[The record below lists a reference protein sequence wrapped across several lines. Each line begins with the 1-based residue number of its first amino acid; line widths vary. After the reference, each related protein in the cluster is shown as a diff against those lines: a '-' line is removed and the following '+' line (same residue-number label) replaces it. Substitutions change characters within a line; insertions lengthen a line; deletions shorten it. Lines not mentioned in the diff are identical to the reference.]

1 MLGLMLLAL
10 LALLPL
16 ANAQSGTATLPLWR
30 WEQLLDA
37 ADVAAM
43 RPTSP
48 VAVLQIDR
56 SLEGSFQR
64 GVFTGTLITRVRV
77 PGDRD
82 GRTDDLRIPILDSSA
97 SIARVDL
104 DGKATSLLP
113 VGDRYT
119 VAVDSP
125 GDHTVR
131 VDFFVGREDDRFA
144 RRLQLA
150 LPPSGPT
157 RLSIRVPEVEI
168 TADISQGAVT
178 ALRDEA
184 GGTRIEGQLD
194 GRGSLDLTWKGRL
207 VGEAVPVK
215 AEAHAYALFTLHEA
229 LVKGVVEV
237 QTTVLEGETDR
248 VVLVVPDG
256 VEIVD
261 VAGEAVLQWRTE
273 PGRLVVLLRYL
284 VMDNATIKVHFQLP
298 VDLDQPV
305 ALRVPLPEAGVPTSG
320 ALGVQGPAGL
330 EAAVQS
336 AVGATPLRDLPPEL
350 AALTPNPLLLGF
362 TFASTTPEPPAV
374 VIGVTRQ
381 AEVDLTTTQVD
392 ALEASTVILEDGA
405 QVTRLQ
411 LHVRN
416 ETRQYLAAR
425 LPAGAVLT
433 VARIDGRAFRPAT
446 STDGTTLLLPLIQ
459 SERLEAGAVQ
469 TWEVRD
475 GDTLS
480 AIADRFYGD
489 PSLWG
494 ELLNGNPDQLG
505 SYADLSPGQVLRIPS
520 TSAGRT
526 PVSHFVIELAW
537 TLPGAPL
544 GWVGS
549 RSLSLPELDADVA
562 DATWHVYLPD
572 AVLGLGFSGNLSPW
586 SHLRYD
592 HIRRLRQYLDL
603 AFSVRD
609 AWAGSYDEQA
619 GYQNILMRRKSIYV
633 AENAKG
639 GQGQEAT
646 GSFPLVGE
654 KYRFQRSLMGREVPQ
669 LAVRWMARGLLSPL
683 RLLAFLGSIGLS
695 LAWLAAEDR
704 RGRVRVGLGFTL
716 LLVLAWFVEGMHRRI
731 FWGIDVALVIGVG
744 RNLLPGL
751 RERWRQQPSWAQ
763 VLDAWTMGRVLRVG
777 AAAFALLGLL
787 LVPLLWS
794 TLALVALSLHMR
806 LRRTA

>member
-1 MLGLMLLAL
+1 MFAVLFLAV
-10 LALLPL
+10 LALLP
-16 ANAQSGTATLPLWR
+16 AAWAQAGTATLPLSR
-30 WEQLLDA
+30 WEALLDA

-43 RPTSP
+43 RPTPP

-64 GVFTGTLITRVRV
+64 GVFTGTLVTRVRV

-82 GRTDDLRIPILDSSA
+82 GRTDELRIPILDSSA
-97 SIARVDL
+97 SIARVEL
-104 DGKATSLLP
+104 DGKTTSLLP

-125 GDHTVR
+125 GDHVVR
-131 VDFFVGREDDRFA
+131 VEFFVGREDDRFA

-178 ALRDEA
+178 ALRDEV

-207 VGEAVPVK
+207 VGGAVPVK
-215 AEAHAYALFTLHEA
+215 AEAHAFALFTLHEA
-229 LVKGVVEV
+229 LVGGVVEV
-237 QTTVLEGETDR
+237 RTTVLEGETDR
-248 VVLVVPDG
+248 VALTLPEG

-261 VAGEAVLQWRTE
+261 VEGDAVLQWRTE

-284 VMDNATIKVHFQLP
+284 VSDQATIKVRFQLP

-305 ALRVPLPEAGVPTSG
+305 TLRLPLPEAGVPTSG

-330 EAAVQS
+330 EAAVQI
-336 AVGATPLRDLPPEL
+336 AEGATALRDLPPEL

-362 TFASTTPEPPAV
+362 TFAAVAPESPRV

-425 LPAGAVLT
+425 LPEGAVLT

-459 SERLEAGAVQ
+459 SERVEAGAVQ
-469 TWEVRD
+469 TWHVRD

-480 AIADRFYGD
+480 SIADRFYGD

-494 ELLNGNPDQLG
+494 ELLNSNPDQLG
-505 SYADLSPGQVLRIPS
+505 SYADLAPGQVLRIPT

-526 PVSHFVIELAW
+526 PVNHFVIELAW
-537 TLPGAPL
+537 TLSGAPL
-544 GWVGS
+544 GLVGS
-549 RSLSLPELDADVA
+549 RSLTLPELDADVA
-562 DATWHVYLPD
+562 EATWHVYVPD

-603 AFSVRD
+603 AFNVRD
-609 AWAGSYDEQA
+609 AWAGMDSQQ
-619 GYQNILMRRKSIYV
+619 GSYQNILSRRKSIYV
-633 AENAKG
+633 AEKSQG

-654 KYRFQRSLMGREVPQ
+654 KYRFQRALLGREVPQ
-669 LAVRWMARGLLSPL
+669 LAVRWVSRSLLPPL
-683 RLLAFLGSIGLS
+683 RFLALFAAAGLTLLWLS
-695 LAWLAAEDR
+695 AD
-704 RGRVRVGLGFTL
+704 GRVARLRVAGGFVL
-716 LLVLAWFVEGMHRRI
+716 LLVVAWFVEGVHRRI
-731 FWGIDVALVIGVG
+731 FWGIDLALLFGVG
-744 RNLLPGL
+744 RSMLPAL
-751 RERWRQQPSWAQ
+751 RARLRQPPSWAQ
-763 VLDAWTMGRVLRVG
+763 LLDAWTYGRVLRLG
-777 AAAFALLGLL
+777 ALALALLGLL

-794 TLALVALSLHMR
+794 TLALVALSVR